1 MVFGGAISIA
11 RNQLNNRI
19 VGQILNRQAEVLQ
32 AIALVHQVGMIES
45 SAGLSMENPAD
56 QLLVMEELSEL
67 SGALGFRL
75 YSPESDYILF
85 VPGNHHGRN
94 ACRCPKCKSQRTRFK
109 RIVAPVCQTQRLVNY
124 R

>member
-1 MVFGGAISIA
+1 MVFGGAIWIA

-19 VGQILNRQAEVLQ
+19 VGQILDRQAEVLQ

-75 YSPESDYILF
+75 YSPESDYLYSFPETITEGTLAA
-85 VPGNHHGRN
+85 VQNEKPMNLIQAH
-94 ACRCPKCKSQRTRFK
+94 RCTSMLDSKTG
-109 RIVAPVCQTQRLVNY
+109 
-124 R
+124 